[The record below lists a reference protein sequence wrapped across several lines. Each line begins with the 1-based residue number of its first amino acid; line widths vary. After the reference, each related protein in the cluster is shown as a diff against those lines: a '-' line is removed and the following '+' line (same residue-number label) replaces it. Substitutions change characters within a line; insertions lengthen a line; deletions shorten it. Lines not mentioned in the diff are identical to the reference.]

1 MLPAIYQK
9 ELEVYDLAETCT
21 QMFIEALLII
31 DKTRKLPR
39 CHLVAEL
46 INKLWYVRKWN
57 IIQQ

>member
-21 QMFIEALLII
+21 QMFIEALFII
-31 DKTRKLPR
+31 DKTRKLPS

-46 INKLWYVRKWN
+46 INKL
-57 IIQQ
+57 